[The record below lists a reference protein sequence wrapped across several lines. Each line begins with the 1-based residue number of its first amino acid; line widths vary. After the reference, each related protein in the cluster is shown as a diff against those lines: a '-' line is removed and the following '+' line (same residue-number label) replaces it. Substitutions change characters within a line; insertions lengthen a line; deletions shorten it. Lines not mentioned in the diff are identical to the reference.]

1 MKQLGDV
8 MLTIRAV
15 FRDREEVTYKE
26 IKEAF
31 LMFTTSY
38 ATKKQFVKRYSP
50 TKSFLGFVNLR
61 EFLGGNQ

>member
-1 MKQLGDV
+1 MFS
-8 MLTIRAV
+8 IRMIA
-15 FRDREEVTYKE
+15 RAREEITYKE

-38 ATKKQFVKRYSP
+38 ATKKQFVKKYSP
-50 TKSFLGFVNLR
+50 TKSFYGFVNLR